1 MSYLLEYITSNPQET
16 KRLIGI
22 DEKQLQQLILQA
34 EAHLQQKQAVEE
46 EVKIRIIKKGGGRKP
61 KLSVT
66 EQILLTLVYLH
77 HLPTFQLL
85 GVQFGVIEST
95 ANNLF
100 HYWIEILS
108 ELLPA
113 SLLEQVKKK
122 AMIGKCIKK
131 PWSSGY

>member
-1 MSYLLEYITSNPQET
+1 MSSLLEYITSNPQET

-22 DEKQLQQLILQA
+22 DEKQLQQLIFQA

-46 EVKIRIIKKGGGRKP
+46 EVKIRIITHRWGRKP

-85 GVQFGVIEST
+85 GVQFSVSEST
-95 ANNLF
+95 AHNIF
-100 HYWIEILS
+100 HHWIEILS

-113 SLLEQVKKK
+113 S
-122 AMIGKCIKK
+122 IKNK
-131 PWSSGY
+131 